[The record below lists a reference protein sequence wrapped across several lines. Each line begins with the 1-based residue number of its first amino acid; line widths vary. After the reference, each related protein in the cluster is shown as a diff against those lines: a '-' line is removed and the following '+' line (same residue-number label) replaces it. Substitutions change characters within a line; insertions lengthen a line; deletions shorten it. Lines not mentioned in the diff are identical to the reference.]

1 MTKES
6 QSQHSPVKESTTSPD
21 AKKHLAIALGAI
33 LVIALLLAGFI
44 AFHGHS
50 RTGLQDAKKDCA
62 QYTVTHTGNKAL
74 DDHKY
79 TTIKVTEDGS
89 GLDANTRPALTPKLT
104 ECIADKTGMND
115 AVLKRINQAGIEYE
129 SIGQAD
135 WNGYHA
141 TWKWIPVNGA
151 PLKPAIVRLHI
162 EKQ

>member
-1 MTKES
+1 MTTVQTPHEKA
-6 QSQHSPVKESTTSPD
+6 HNGNVK
-21 AKKHLAIALGAI
+21 K
-33 LVIALLLAGFI
+33 LVIAAIVVLLALAATVAI
-44 AFHGHS
+44 LAVQQRSH
-50 RTGLQDAKKDCA
+50 TGLKAAQSECK
-62 QYTVTHTGNKAL
+62 QYTVTHTGDKAL

-141 TWKWIPVNGA
+141 TWKWIPVDGA
-151 PLKPAIVRLHI
+151 PLKSAIVRLHI
-162 EKQ
+162 ERQ